1 MSTILVP
8 PKAVLSWTMP
18 GGSAV
23 TWPMM
28 AAVSSG
34 LRFCEAIGL
43 QPEDLDLDEGIPE
56 LARSVVKVSPKH
68 HPQGKTFLV
77 REYTKNGSWRR
88 IKLDRPVV
96 ELVRAHVTLIARRSW
111 TIGAADRGGELA
123 HHLPGPR
130 LQHCLLLVGQVRGG
144 ARPAVTA
151 PRSDH
156 GLAALGS
163 TARTSRP

>member
-1 MSTILVP
+1 
-8 PKAVLSWTMP
+8 MP

-43 QPEDLDLDEGIPE
+43 QPEDLDLDAGILE

-96 ELVRAHVTLIARRSW
+96 ELVRAHVTDIARRSW
-111 TIGAADRGGELA
+111 TIGRPTAAASSLITSRARGSSIAYCSSVRSEGEHGL
-123 HHLPGPR
+123 
-130 LQHCLLLVGQVRGG
+130 
-144 ARPAVTA
+144 AVTA

-156 GLAALGS
+156 GLAAQVS